1 MTIPGIWM
9 NRDEGWSQRRPEGF
23 ENEAALHQLIE
34 QNPDMLPLS
43 GAPKLTILGSE
54 VSLPTG
60 YPDLLGVEASGR
72 PVVIEVKGS
81 WNPDAS
87 WAIVAQILAY
97 ASSLHG
103 MTREEL
109 EGRLGRHLQ
118 AAGHSTILDAVK
130 ASDPDGSFDDEEFT
144 GALDDHLRDGQFR
157 LVFVLDD
164 VSDYLTTVVTYL
176 NHVTDKLVIDLVA
189 VGAFDVN
196 GTQVIIPQ
204 RVALERHEVERAE
217 GPVAAGRYY
226 PGSDEFEASIGDAEE
241 DERDKL
247 RRLLKWARCLEE
259 QNLVSLGTYR
269 GVDGRTVTLLPYL
282 RSEQAGLVTGWNSYG
297 KASISFW
304 RSVFERKAPDF
315 IDQVENLV
323 GGAVGRGTVT
333 YDMSDELLELL
344 SKAYKEASEPT
355 DAPG

>member
-9 NRDEGWSQRRPEGF
+9 KDDEIWRLRDSEGF

-43 GAPKLTILGSE
+43 GAPKLAILGSE
-54 VSLPTG
+54 VSLPSG
-60 YPDLLGVEASGR
+60 YPDLLAVEASGR

-97 ASSLHG
+97 ASALHG

-109 EGRLGRHLQ
+109 EDRLGRHLQ
-118 AAGHSTILDAVK
+118 AAGHSTILDVVK
-130 ASDPDGSFDDEEFT
+130 ASDPDLEFGDEEFSS
-144 GALDDHLRDGQFR
+144 ALDDHLRDGRFR

-164 VSDYLTTVVTYL
+164 VSDYLTAVVTYL
-176 NHVTDKLVIDLVA
+176 EHVTDKLVIDLVA

-196 GTQVIIPQ
+196 GTQIIIPQ
-204 RVALERHEVERAE
+204 RVALKRHEGERAE
-217 GPVAAGRYY
+217 GPVAAGKYY

-259 QNLVSLGTYR
+259 RNLISLGTYK
-269 GVDGRTVTLLPYL
+269 GVDGKTVTLLPYL
-282 RSEQAGLVTGWNSYG
+282 RSENAGLVTGWNSYG

-315 IDQVENLV
+315 IDRVEKLV
-323 GGAVGRGTVT
+323 GSSVGRGTVT
-333 YDMSDELLELL
+333 YDISDELLELL
-344 SKAYKEASEPT
+344 SKAYKKASEPA